1 MLTEVGQQES
11 TRDILALVGPWSNP
25 ALLSSSHNNS
35 FLSVFK
41 QTLIFVTKE
50 KLITKLSS
58 YKALRGEDTLLGP
71 RPLAECGDSEL
82 NKVIL
87 PITSFW
93 AKG

>member
-58 YKALRGEDTLLGP
+58 YKALRGEDTLLE
-71 RPLAECGDSEL
+71 LLLEL

-87 PITSFW
+87 PITSYW